1 MTDTDK
7 HKIASSFPDKFEQS
21 NLGIEISSAEY
32 KTFEDGIFANS
43 MDDKW
48 NVFVSGD
55 TLYLARSWTDFC
67 IYKVLIK
74 RQDDS
79 VILSSFQVNR
89 DENQYRSKDIQYD
102 IKLLRKLLQMFLRK
116 EDFYSDPELELP
128 LIKATIQ
135 KVDPNNE
142 CKKSIGSNNVGL
154 TMQIHNGL
162 TTNEQKKYCD
172 VIGWTELR
180 EKIANK
186 NDDEPLV
193 SLCLQNRNTNSAAT
207 YYFDKDANE
216 FLGEIIITSKL
227 SSS

>member
-1 MTDTDK
+1 MTDIDK

-32 KTFEDGIFANS
+32 KTFKDGIFANS

-48 NVFVSGD
+48 NVFVWD
-55 TLYLARSWTDFC
+55 NTLYLARSWKGFC
-67 IYKVLIK
+67 IYKVFIK
-74 RQDDS
+74 RQGDS
-79 VILSSFQVNR
+79 VLLSSFQVNR

-102 IKLLRKLLQMFLRK
+102 IKLLRKLLQMFLRR
-116 EDFYSDPELELP
+116 EDFYSDSELELP

-154 TMQIHNGL
+154 TRQIHNRL

-180 EKIANK
+180 ERIANK
-186 NDDEPLV
+186 NDDEPLL
-193 SLCLQNRNTNSAAT
+193 SLYLQNRNTNSAAT

-216 FLGEIIITSKL
+216 FLGEIIITNKL
-227 SSS
+227 GSS